1 MNKCDRYYISWI
13 LYILWDGFLYFVQVL
28 LVVILLFIIA
38 IICYLIQ
45 NIGQNKENYWHT
57 NNVRMENNELKK
69 IGISNRSYYFD
80 DIIKIEDVDFNK
92 FLLVKK

>member
-1 MNKCDRYYISWI
+1 M
-13 LYILWDGFLYFVQVL
+13 
-28 LVVILLFIIA
+28 LFIIA

-45 NIGQNKENYWHT
+45 NIGQNKKNYWHT